1 MSVNS
6 AANAQAPTAE
16 FEANDTIVCIGN
28 TVSFT
33 DMSTPGGSAIS
44 TWAWNFGDGGTSS
57 SQNPSYLFANGG
69 NFIVTLIVT
78 DGGGDKDT
86 ITHTIYVL
94 KAQAIQNVV
103 RICSPQNTT
112 TIAAIDPNISGVAG
126 VWFTASSAVIASPGN
141 DTTSVSNLNTGSYI
155 FFWVVSDGVCS
166 DADQVT
172 VIVDQ
177 PVTVN
182 AGPDQQICSTPGT
195 ATMAGSSPS
204 PGTGLW
210 STSSSATI
218 TSPTNRNTT
227 ISGLSSAGTYVFVW
241 TVTNGSCITRDT
253 MQIVVSSPVAS
264 AAGSDQAVCSS
275 PGTLTLAGNSPSPG
289 TGLWTTSS
297 AASITTPTSAT
308 SAVTGLSTAGTFN
321 FIWTITNGTCVT
333 RDTMQVVVSTPV
345 NSNAGNNIQ
354 VCTSTA
360 TGTLNGNNPSPGT
373 GLWTALN
380 GGVIT
385 SPTSST
391 TTITGLNTAGFYNF
405 VWTITNGA
413 CVTRDT
419 VAIIVRAPITANAGA
434 DQTFCNLTTATLTG
448 NSPSPGAAAWTTT
461 GSSTIATPT
470 TATTNV
476 SNLAIGNNTFIYSI
490 TYGACVTRDTVVI
503 RRDSLVSANAG
514 PDQLICE
521 SQTSVTLAG
530 NSPTPGTGVWTKL
543 NGGTITTPSSPTS
556 IVTGLTAGTHSFVW
570 TITNGTCTSADTVR
584 IVVSAQVASNAGL
597 DDQVCQGGT
606 VSLSAN
612 DPTPAS
618 GVWTTTSSALI
629 DIPTSADILVTN
641 LTNVGVYTF
650 VWTVTN
656 GGCVQRDTARVTVDS
671 LVVSNAGADQN
682 LCASSTVSLTANAAT
697 PGIGLWTSLGS
708 ATLSNASN
716 ASTTALNL
724 AYGNNTFVWEITNGV
739 CLSSD
744 SVIIRRDSTVN
755 ASAGVDKSICIGSP
769 ITMTAN
775 SPSPGTG
782 LWSALSSGTITSPTS
797 PTTTITGLSTAGTY
811 NFVWTITN
819 GSCISS
825 DTVSIIVS
833 STVVANAGSD
843 QEICASTTAT
853 LAGNAATP
861 GTGAW
866 SSLGTAL
873 VTTSSSPTSGVT
885 SLANGAN
892 TFVWTITNGACVS
905 SDTVVITVSTLVAS
919 IAGADQSL
927 CIGSPI
933 IMAANSPLPGTGLWT
948 ALSSGT
954 ISSNTSET
962 TTITGLTSAG
972 TYNFVWTITN
982 GSCVSRDTVSI
993 IVNDV
998 ITPDAGFDIQLCNT
1012 LTTVLNS
1019 NDPTPG
1025 IGLWSSPSGA
1035 TIASPNI
1042 PSTTVSDMVLGDNI
1056 FVWTITNGSCV
1067 ASDTIHVFV
1076 DSVIVPDAGIDQT
1089 VCSGTSSV
1097 LMANDPTP
1105 GTGLWT
1111 TSSTAN
1117 IAIPNLENTPVDNL
1131 VDAGAQMFIWTI
1143 TNGVCSTSD
1152 TVYINVD
1159 SLIVADAG
1167 SDQQLC
1173 ETFTT
1178 TLKSNDVTPGTG
1190 TWGTLGSASFVDVN
1204 DPMTTVSNLDYGDNV
1219 FIWSVTNGTCSSEDT
1234 LIVRVDSII
1243 NPLAGADQ
1251 TICSSTGQVV
1261 LAANDPSPGI
1271 GVWTTSSSAV
1281 FADSSQA
1288 ATTAAGLIYV
1298 GSYELIWTIENGT
1311 CIASDTVVVTVD
1323 SNVVAIAG
1331 PDQQFCETTT
1341 STTLAA
1347 TPTTIGTGVWTTS
1360 GAAVIV
1366 DVNDP
1371 ATDVNTLEYGD
1382 NIFVWTITNGTCIT
1396 SDTVI
1401 VHVDSLVNATA
1412 GADQTICSSVG
1423 QVVLAANDP
1432 APGIGTWTTA
1442 SSAIFADANQAA
1454 TTASGL
1460 NIVGDYELIW
1470 TIENGTCIS
1479 SDTITITVDS
1489 NDVAVAGPDQQ
1500 FCETTTSTTLAATAA
1515 IIGTGVWTTPG
1526 TAVIVDVNDAATD
1539 VNTLEYGDNI
1549 FVWTI
1554 TNGTCITSD
1563 TVIVHVDS
1571 LVNATAGAD
1580 QIICSSVGQVVL
1592 AANDPAPGIG
1602 TWTTTSSAIFA
1613 DANQAATT
1621 ASVLNIAGNYD
1632 LIWTIENGTCISSD
1646 TITITVDSN
1655 DVAVAGPDQQFCETT
1670 TSTTL
1675 AATAATIGAGVW
1687 TTPGTAVIVDVND
1700 PATDVNTL
1708 EYGDNIFVWTITN
1721 GTCVTSDTVIVHV
1734 DSLVNAFAGFDQT
1747 ICSAIGQVVL
1757 VANDPAPGIGTWS
1770 TATSVIFADENQA
1783 GTTATGLAIAG
1794 NYDLIWT
1801 ITNGTCISAD
1811 TLTITVDSNDVADAG
1826 IDQQLC
1832 ETITSTN
1839 LAALPAT
1846 IGTGVWSTTSAATIT
1861 DVNDPATS
1869 VSNLVI
1875 GDNIFVWTITS
1886 GTCTTTDT
1894 INVVISQQTDPAN
1907 AGSDQ
1912 NVCSSLAIATVS
1924 GNIPVVGT
1932 VTWTSLGSS
1941 VVDSATSVTT
1951 TVSNLSL
1958 GSNLFIYTITNGACS
1973 SSDTVDVV
1981 MFANPTADAGVDQ
1994 FTTSGTAVTIGGSP
2008 VASGGTAPYTYSWTP
2023 GTTLDDSLIAN
2034 PLATVFATT
2043 TFVVTVTDSIGCNAQ
2058 DTVVVWINN
2067 PPVLQND
2074 TLTIDEDSTV
2084 VIYPLLNDS
2093 DPDNNL
2099 NLGTLAILNG
2109 PFNGTATI
2117 DTITGTITYVPNANY
2132 YGQDS
2137 IMYTLCD
2144 SGMPVY
2150 CDTAWIYLTLNPIND
2165 APLAI
2170 DDVDSTVE
2178 DSCIQIAV
2186 LANDTDVENAIIVG
2200 SLVTFNGPSNG
2211 TLSLDTLTGII
2222 TYCPDSNFAG
2232 IDTFY
2237 YAICDSGYPAPG
2249 LCDTAMVVITVNS
2262 KNDPPIALNDSV
2274 SVCANDS
2281 VLIAVL
2287 LNDVDSEGDPLSAT
2301 IVSVPSHGSAT
2312 VDIAGNIMYV
2322 PDPSYS
2328 GLDSLEYA
2336 VCDNQSPAGCDTAW
2350 AFIDVRSIPLL
2361 SSVTTTN
2368 KCYEDS
2374 LGTIDLLITGNAG
2387 FVISWD
2393 NGSVEE
2399 DLDSLASGSY
2409 TVTVVDTFGC
2419 HTSLTDTIFGP
2430 ALPLAGTLG
2439 LQPVLC
2445 HADTSGAIDLQPTG
2459 GTSPYYFS
2467 WSTGSTDEDIDSLIA
2482 GVYTVILSDTNGCQI
2497 SLTDTIVQPDSALT
2511 ASLFVTDITCAG
2523 DSTGSIHVIPAGG
2536 TASYI
2541 FLWNNGV
2548 LADSLTAL
2556 PAGLYS
2562 VTVKDINGC
2571 LITVADSIME
2581 LNPAIVLDSIVV
2593 QPYCLDNILG
2603 SVEVIPSGGLS
2614 PFQYVWSTGDTL
2626 SVIDTLT
2633 SGSYS
2638 VQVIDANGCTKSY
2651 ATTLSDTSNIS
2662 IQVVGATT
2670 FCSGDSVTLTAT
2682 NSAYVTY
2689 QWTNSGSPM
2698 TDTLNAITVYSSGDY
2713 AVTATAVCGQFTAG
2727 PVTVV
2732 ENSLPIATVDPDMT
2746 IHCDSSVILTAT
2758 GGNTYL
2764 WSPANLV
2771 SDSTASL
2778 VTINLQSTT
2787 TFVVTAI
2794 SAEGC
2799 TANDTVVVTVVCDT
2813 LFIPGGFSPNG
2824 DGVNDYFV
2832 ISDINRYPDAV
2843 LKIFNRWGD
2852 LVYTKEHY
2860 DNSWNGFSN
2869 TDMVRLGDTLPNG
2882 TYFYVFEPGN
2892 GEDGKSGYVI
2902 LRR

>member
-1 MSVNS
+1 
-6 AANAQAPTAE
+6 
-16 FEANDTIVCIGN
+16 
-28 TVSFT
+28 
-33 DMSTPGGSAIS
+33 
-44 TWAWNFGDGGTSS
+44 
-57 SQNPSYLFANGG
+57 
-69 NFIVTLIVT
+69 
-78 DGGGDKDT
+78 
-86 ITHTIYVL
+86 
-94 KAQAIQNVV
+94 
-103 RICSPQNTT
+103 
-112 TIAAIDPNISGVAG
+112 
-126 VWFTASSAVIASPGN
+126 
-141 DTTSVSNLNTGSYI
+141 
-155 FFWVVSDGVCS
+155 
-166 DADQVT
+166 
-172 VIVDQ
+172 
-177 PVTVN
+177 
-182 AGPDQQICSTPGT
+182 
-195 ATMAGSSPS
+195 
-204 PGTGLW
+204 
-210 STSSSATI
+210 
-218 TSPTNRNTT
+218 
-227 ISGLSSAGTYVFVW
+227 
-241 TVTNGSCITRDT
+241 
-253 MQIVVSSPVAS
+253 
-264 AAGSDQAVCSS
+264 
-275 PGTLTLAGNSPSPG
+275 
-289 TGLWTTSS
+289 
-297 AASITTPTSAT
+297 
-308 SAVTGLSTAGTFN
+308 
-321 FIWTITNGTCVT
+321 
-333 RDTMQVVVSTPV
+333 
-345 NSNAGNNIQ
+345 
-354 VCTSTA
+354 
-360 TGTLNGNNPSPGT
+360 
-373 GLWTALN
+373 
-380 GGVIT
+380 
-385 SPTSST
+385 
-391 TTITGLNTAGFYNF
+391 
-405 VWTITNGA
+405 
-413 CVTRDT
+413 
-419 VAIIVRAPITANAGA
+419 
-434 DQTFCNLTTATLTG
+434 
-448 NSPSPGAAAWTTT
+448 
-461 GSSTIATPT
+461 
-470 TATTNV
+470 
-476 SNLAIGNNTFIYSI
+476 
-490 TYGACVTRDTVVI
+490 
-503 RRDSLVSANAG
+503 
-514 PDQLICE
+514 
-521 SQTSVTLAG
+521 
-530 NSPTPGTGVWTKL
+530 
-543 NGGTITTPSSPTS
+543 
-556 IVTGLTAGTHSFVW
+556 
-570 TITNGTCTSADTVR
+570 
-584 IVVSAQVASNAGL
+584 
-597 DDQVCQGGT
+597 
-606 VSLSAN
+606 
-612 DPTPAS
+612 
-618 GVWTTTSSALI
+618 
-629 DIPTSADILVTN
+629 
-641 LTNVGVYTF
+641 
-650 VWTVTN
+650 
-656 GGCVQRDTARVTVDS
+656 
-671 LVVSNAGADQN
+671 
-682 LCASSTVSLTANAAT
+682 
-697 PGIGLWTSLGS
+697 
-708 ATLSNASN
+708 
-716 ASTTALNL
+716 
-724 AYGNNTFVWEITNGV
+724 
-739 CLSSD
+739 
-744 SVIIRRDSTVN
+744 
-755 ASAGVDKSICIGSP
+755 
-769 ITMTAN
+769 
-775 SPSPGTG
+775 
-782 LWSALSSGTITSPTS
+782 
-797 PTTTITGLSTAGTY
+797 
-811 NFVWTITN
+811 
-819 GSCISS
+819 
-825 DTVSIIVS
+825 
-833 STVVANAGSD
+833 
-843 QEICASTTAT
+843 
-853 LAGNAATP
+853 
-861 GTGAW
+861 
-866 SSLGTAL
+866 
-873 VTTSSSPTSGVT
+873 
-885 SLANGAN
+885 
-892 TFVWTITNGACVS
+892 
-905 SDTVVITVSTLVAS
+905 
-919 IAGADQSL
+919 
-927 CIGSPI
+927 
-933 IMAANSPLPGTGLWT
+933 
-948 ALSSGT
+948 
-954 ISSNTSET
+954 
-962 TTITGLTSAG
+962 
-972 TYNFVWTITN
+972 
-982 GSCVSRDTVSI
+982 
-993 IVNDV
+993 
-998 ITPDAGFDIQLCNT
+998 
-1012 LTTVLNS
+1012 
-1019 NDPTPG
+1019 
-1025 IGLWSSPSGA
+1025 
-1035 TIASPNI
+1035 
-1042 PSTTVSDMVLGDNI
+1042 
-1056 FVWTITNGSCV
+1056 
-1067 ASDTIHVFV
+1067 
-1076 DSVIVPDAGIDQT
+1076 
-1089 VCSGTSSV
+1089 
-1097 LMANDPTP
+1097 
-1105 GTGLWT
+1105 
-1111 TSSTAN
+1111 
-1117 IAIPNLENTPVDNL
+1117 
-1131 VDAGAQMFIWTI
+1131 
-1143 TNGVCSTSD
+1143 
-1152 TVYINVD
+1152 
-1159 SLIVADAG
+1159 VADAG

-1190 TWGTLGSASFVDVN
+1190 TWSTLGSAIFVDVN
-1204 DPMTTVSNLDYGDNV
+1204 DPLTTVSNLDYGDNV

-1251 TICSSTGQVV
+1251 TICSSVGQVV
-1261 LAANDPSPGI
+1261 LAANDPTPGV
-1271 GVWTTSSSAV
+1271 GVWTTTSSAL

-1288 ATTAAGLIYV
+1288 ATTAAGLIYA
-1298 GSYELIWTIENGT
+1298 GSYELVWTIENGT
-1311 CIASDTVVVTVD
+1311 CIASDTVIITVD
-1323 SNVVAIAG
+1323 SNDVAIAG

-1347 TPTTIGTGVWTTS
+1347 TPATIGTGIWTTS

-1382 NIFVWTITNGTCIT
+1382 NIFVWTITNGTCIS

-1432 APGIGTWTTA
+1432 TPGIGTWSTT
-1442 SSAIFADANQAA
+1442 SSAIFADANQAG

-1460 NIVGDYELIW
+1460 TIAGNYELIW

-1479 SDTITITVDS
+1479 SDTLIISVDS

-1515 IIGTGVWTTPG
+1515 TIGTGVWSTVG
-1526 TAVIVDVNDAATD
+1526 TAVIVDVNDPATA

-1571 LVNATAGAD
+1571 LVNA
-1580 QIICSSVGQVVL
+1580 
-1592 AANDPAPGIG
+1592 
-1602 TWTTTSSAIFA
+1602 
-1613 DANQAATT
+1613 
-1621 ASVLNIAGNYD
+1621 
-1632 LIWTIENGTCISSD
+1632 
-1646 TITITVDSN
+1646 
-1655 DVAVAGPDQQFCETT
+1655 
-1670 TSTTL
+1670 
-1675 AATAATIGAGVW
+1675 
-1687 TTPGTAVIVDVND
+1687 
-1700 PATDVNTL
+1700 
-1708 EYGDNIFVWTITN
+1708 
-1721 GTCVTSDTVIVHV
+1721 
-1734 DSLVNAFAGFDQT
+1734 FAGFDQT

-1757 VANDPAPGIGTWS
+1757 AANDPAPGIGTWS

-1826 IDQQLC
+1826 PDQQLC

-1839 LAALPAT
+1839 LAASPAT
-1846 IGTGVWSTTSAATIT
+1846 IGTGVWSTTSSATIT

-1912 NVCSSLAIATVS
+1912 NVCSSLAMATVS

-1932 VTWTSLGSS
+1932 GSWTSLGSA
-1941 VVDSATSVTT
+1941 VVDTVTSVTT

-1958 GSNLFIYTITNGACS
+1958 GSNLFVYTITNGACS
-1973 SSDTVDVV
+1973 SSDTVDVI

-2008 VASGGTAPYTYSWTP
+2008 VASGGTAPYSYTWNP

-2084 VIYPLLNDS
+2084 VIYPLLNDT

-2109 PFNGTATI
+2109 PFNGTATV
-2117 DTITGTITYVPNANY
+2117 DTLTGTITYIPNANY

-2249 LCDTAMVVITVNS
+2249 LCDTAMVIITVNS

-2301 IVSVPSHGSAT
+2301 IVSLPSHGSAT

-2322 PDPSYS
+2322 PDPTYS

-2374 LGTIDLLITGNAG
+2374 LGTIDLSITGNAG

-2419 HTSLTDTIFGP
+2419 RTSLTDTIFGP

-2445 HADTSGAIDLQPTG
+2445 HADTSGAIDLQPSG

-2497 SLTDTIVQPDSALT
+2497 SLSDTIVEPDSALT

-2562 VTVKDINGC
+2562 VTVKDNNGC
-2571 LITVADSIME
+2571 QITVADSIME

-2698 TDTLNAITVYSSGDY
+2698 VDTLNSITVYSSGDY

-2732 ENSLPIATVDPDMT
+2732 ENSLPVPSVDPDMT
-2746 IHCDSSVILTAT
+2746 IHCDSSVVLTAA

-2764 WSPANLV
+2764 WSPSNLV
-2771 SDSTASL
+2771 SDSTASV

-2799 TANDTVVVTVVCDT
+2799 TANDTVIVTVVCDT